1 MLPHVTFGK
10 PGALSWKPFNHIAQL
25 SVAKDHSPT
34 STGNVLACGDDV
46 EGDWHG
52 ADPLWELLGHP
63 SITHLHRANALAPR
77 ARIIKETLLR
87 LDVEPCLVDMRVDR
101 NARAPFHE
109 PRPRLQTKRVLS
121 SEHKRTFSGEL
132 LGRASLVS

>member
-46 EGDWHG
+46 EGDWPG
-52 ADPLWELLGHP
+52 ADLLFGNTLGNP
-63 SITHLHRANALAPR
+63 SLAHLHRANALTPR
-77 ARIIKETLLR
+77 ARIIKEILLR

-109 PRPRLQTKRVLS
+109 T
-121 SEHKRTFSGEL
+121 
-132 LGRASLVS
+132 

>member
-77 ARIIKETLLR
+77 TCIVKEILLR
-87 LDVEPCLVDMRVDR
+87 LDVEPRLVHVRVHGH
-101 NARAPFHE
+101 ARATLHE
-109 PRPRLQTKRVLS
+109 ARPIIQPK
-121 SEHKRTFSGEL
+121 
-132 LGRASLVS
+132 

>member
-46 EGDWHG
+46 EGDWPG
-52 ADPLWELLGHP
+52 ADLLIGNKLGNP
-63 SITHLHRANALAPR
+63 RGTHLHRANALTPR

-101 NARAPFHE
+101 NAWAPFHE
-109 PRPRLQTKRVLS
+109 PRPRLQTKRIL
-121 SEHKRTFSGEL
+121 SGEKRGSVF
-132 LGRASLVS
+132 GRP